1 MCSLIL
7 NTPGHAANPVA
18 FPCGWDTEEK
28 VSWSTYAV
36 VGGEPDWLEA
46 DLAHR
51 MRVSSRETGRGC
63 CIGKCTW
70 RLDGRDQGD
79 SIKTTGGKLHVASLP
94 VVWCNEETGTGRQ
107 PMYRR
112 HRRHVQIAESLQ
124 PLLLQPISPL
134 PYPLH
139 IVQCQRLAEQQ
150 CLPGS
155 Q

>member
-1 MCSLIL
+1 
-7 NTPGHAANPVA
+7 
-18 FPCGWDTEEK
+18 

-36 VGGEPDWLEA
+36 VRGEPDWLEA
-46 DLAHR
+46 DFAHR
-51 MRVSSRETGRGC
+51 MHVSTRKTGPGGC
-63 CIGKCTW
+63 CVGKCTW

-79 SIKTTGGKLHVASLP
+79 CIETAGGKLHVTYLP
-94 VVWCNEETGTGRQ
+94 VVWYNETGTGRQ

-112 HRRHVQIAESLQ
+112 RRRHVQIAESLQ

-134 PYPLH
+134 SCPLH
-139 IVQCQRLAEQQ
+139 VVQCQRLAEQQ